1 MMSIDLELLSLIKI
15 KSILLSDNLL
25 RNPNSTRQ
33 PELSAIHRH
42 PASREKLLEALTF
55 SLV

>member
-25 RNPNSTRQ
+25 RNPNSMRQ